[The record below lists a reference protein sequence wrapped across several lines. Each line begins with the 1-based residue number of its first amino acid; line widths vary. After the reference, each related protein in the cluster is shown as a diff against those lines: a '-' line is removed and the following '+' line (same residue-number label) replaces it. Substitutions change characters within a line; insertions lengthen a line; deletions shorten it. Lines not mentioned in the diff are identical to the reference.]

1 MRKKVRPVSNGL
13 TKLTK
18 YNLLRSFYASNPD
31 TSWILNIHLATSV
44 IIYLELKFI
53 YLFI

>member
-18 YNLLRSFYASNPD
+18 YNLLLSFHALNPD
-31 TSWILNIHLATSV
+31 TNWILNVHLATLV
-44 IIYLELKFI
+44 IKLTTFRFL
-53 YLFI
+53 